1 MEVFLLLLGRLI
13 FGGFFIMSGINHFTN
28 AGMMAGYSASKGI
41 PAAYLSVVGTG
52 VMLVLGGL
60 SVLLGLFPILGLLL
74 LILFLVPTSLLMH
87 NFWTI
92 QDPQARA
99 ADQINFLKNM
109 ALTGAALALMYG
121 AADWPLTIS

>member
-1 MEVFLLLLGRLI
+1 MEILLLLGRII
-13 FGGFFIMSGINHFTN
+13 FGGFFIISGINHFTN
-28 AGMMAGYSASKGI
+28 VGMMAGYAGSKNV
-41 PAAYLSVVGTG
+41 PAPSLAVIGTG
-52 VMLVLGGL
+52 VLLIAGGL
-60 SVLLGLFPILGLLL
+60 SVLLGILPILGLLL

-121 AADWPLTIS
+121 ATSWPLSLT